1 MEKSK
6 EKVYT
11 AGGQAVI
18 EGVMMRTRHRI
29 AVAVMKSDKKIKVKK
44 QRFVPMSDRYK
55 VLGWPFIRGIV
66 NLAEMLVV
74 GIKALTY
81 SANEAMDEVEEE
93 LTLMQIVFSLALA
106 LGFAL
111 LLFKLVPLVLTQLLT
126 NRIELLQKSYAMF
139 NIVDGIIKISLFA
152 AYIFFIAYIEDIHR
166 VFQYHGAE
174 HKVVNCY
181 EAGKKVNVK
190 NARKFPTLHPRCG
203 TSFILIVFVI
213 SIFIY
218 ALIPREFSFW
228 LKFLSRVLL
237 LPFIAGISYEILKLS
252 DRWKH
257 SRVFGI
263 LISPGLFIERLAV
276 REPDS
281 EQLEVAVEA
290 MKGVIKQ

>member
-1 MEKSK
+1 MK

-29 AVAVMKSDKKIKVKK
+29 AIAVRRSDKKIKVKK
-44 QRFVPMSDRYK
+44 QRFVPMSDKYK
-55 VLGWPFIRGIV
+55 VLGWPLIRGIV
-66 NLAEMLVV
+66 NLGEMLVV

-93 LTLMQIVFSLALA
+93 LTLMQIIFSLALA
-106 LGFAL
+106 IGFAL
-111 LLFKLVPLVLTQLLT
+111 LLFKLIPLVLTQLLT
-126 NRIELLQKSYAMF
+126 NRIELLQKSYVLY
-139 NIVDGIIKISLFA
+139 NIVDGAIKISLFA

-181 EAGKKVNVK
+181 EAGQEVSVK
-190 NARKFPTLHPRCG
+190 NAKRFPTLHPRCG

-252 DRWKH
+252 DRMKH
-257 SRVFGI
+257 SKIFGI
-263 LISPGLFIERLAV
+263 LIFPGLFIERLAV
-276 REPDS
+276 REPDDD
-281 EQLEVAVEA
+281 QLEVAVKA
-290 MKGVIKQ
+290 MNGALNK

>member
-93 LTLMQIVFSLALA
+93 LTLMQIIFSLALA

-257 SRVFGI
+257 SRVFGM

-276 REPDS
+276 REPDK